1 MKIRDYSILA
11 VVVLLG
17 VFVQVLLAAATFKE
31 TPARAAE
38 TFTRAYFNLDPA
50 MTERMCADLKAD
62 EDAVDDLLH
71 DVRMQARKRGFSPE
85 YMRMHLFQVESAVLA
100 QDDQTAQVHLKSEMR
115 RNIHPAFAVFA
126 KMWGLGE
133 SYPLDETLD
142 LVKEGDQWKV
152 CGHNLRVIM

>member
-11 VVVLLG
+11 LVVLLG
-17 VFVQVLLAAATFKE
+17 VFVQVILAAASCKE

-38 TFTRAYFNLDPA
+38 TFTRAFFNLDPA
-50 MTERMCADLKAD
+50 MTERMCADLTAD
-62 EDAVDDLLH
+62 KNAVDDLIHETSML
-71 DVRMQARKRGFSPE
+71 ARKRGFSPG
-85 YMRMHLFQVESAVLA
+85 YMRMHLFQVESAVVA

-133 SYPLDETLD
+133 SFPLDETLD
-142 LVKEGDQWKV
+142 LVKEGDAWKV
-152 CGHNLRVIM
+152 CGHSLQITM